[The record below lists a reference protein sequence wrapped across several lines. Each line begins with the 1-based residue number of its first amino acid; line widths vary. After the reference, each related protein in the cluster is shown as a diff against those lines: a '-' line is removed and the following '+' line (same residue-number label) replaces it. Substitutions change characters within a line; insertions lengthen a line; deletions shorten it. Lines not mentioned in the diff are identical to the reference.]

1 MINSA
6 WFRSFC
12 SMNYAVFFDKD
23 GTLIKDIPYNVDP
36 SKVWLDPFASQAL
49 ARLQKSGFRLF
60 IISNQPGVAKGL
72 FSIQELERA
81 FEKLLSLLS
90 REGIK
95 IDDYYYCPHNGKM
108 APYAVE
114 CKCRKPMPGLIL
126 KAARAH
132 NIDLKKSWMVG
143 DILNDVE
150 AGNRAGCKTVL
161 IDNGN
166 ETEWLEGPYRIPAV
180 ITKNLLDASSV
191 IGKWI

>member
-1 MINSA
+1 MHN
-6 WFRSFC
+6 
-12 SMNYAVFFDKD
+12 AVFFDKD

-36 SKVWLDPFASQAL
+36 SKIRLDPFASQAL

-72 FSIQELERA
+72 FSVQELERA

-90 REGIK
+90 REGIT
-95 IDDYYYCPHNGKM
+95 IDDYYYCPHLKNGKM
-108 APYAVE
+108 TQYAVE
-114 CKCRKPMPGLIL
+114 CNCRKPMPDLIL
-126 KAARAH
+126 KAAKAH
-132 NIDLKKSWMVG
+132 NIDLKRSWMVG

-166 ETEWLEGPYRIPAV
+166 ETEWVEGPYRIPAV

>member
-1 MINSA
+1 
-6 WFRSFC
+6 
-12 SMNYAVFFDKD
+12 MNNAVFFDKD

-60 IISNQPGVAKGL
+60 IISNQPGVAKGF
-72 FSIQELERA
+72 FSIQELEQA
-81 FEKLLSLLS
+81 FEKLLSLLNH
-90 REGIK
+90 EGIK
-95 IDDYYYCPHNGKM
+95 IDDYYYCPHFKNGKM
-108 APYAVE
+108 TPYAVE
-114 CKCRKPMPGLIL
+114 CNCRKPMPGLIL
-126 KAARAH
+126 KAAKAH

-150 AGNRAGCKTVL
+150 AGNRVGCKTVL